1 MRRSLSFLIV
11 LFLTRPALSQLTTFT
26 GGYNAPN
33 TLQLFMECNPFEKNY
48 PGPFSCGIRA
58 KIFNNTYQGLNVEYF
73 ERLYMRKPE
82 KTFDEQRNSRWFL
95 QVKAGYGVV
104 KPNTPKSV
112 ELGNYVDKISYT
124 WLAGF
129 GLGYKFVLGEYIVLD
144 LLYGYHYQPSPIF
157 SGSAD
162 YKRYHSKKWD
172 LNVAI
177 PYELQWGIGFQ
188 ID

>member
-1 MRRSLSFLIV
+1 MKKIFFL
-11 LFLTRPALSQLTTFT
+11 LLLLTLTANTFAQLTTFT
-26 GGYNAPN
+26 GGYNSPG
-33 TLQLFMECNPFEKNY
+33 TLQLFMECNPFENND
-48 PGPFSCGIRA
+48 PSPFSCGIRT

-73 ERLYMRKPE
+73 ERLYMRKAA
-82 KTFDEQRNSRWFL
+82 KTYDEQRNSRWFL

-104 KPNTPKSV
+104 KPDTPKSV
-112 ELGNYVDKISYT
+112 ELGKYIDKTTYT
-124 WLAGF
+124 WLVGF
-129 GLGYKFVLGEYIVLD
+129 GLGYKFVIGDYIVFD
-144 LLYGYHYQPSPIF
+144 ALYGYHYQPSPVF
-157 SGSAD
+157 TGSTD